1 MENLM
6 HNLPERRRLFRTADD
21 IGPRGGV
28 IVIPCTPKKSHAVR
42 WFIAIAVIVGLWGV
56 GMAGQL
62 ANESLLHQGTAK
74 LERPTVA
81 GP

>member
-6 HNLPERRRLFRTADD
+6 HSLPERRRLFRTSDD
-21 IGPRGGV
+21 FGVRNGP
-28 IVIPCTPKKSHAVR
+28 IFIPCNRKKSHAAR
-42 WFIAIAVIVGLWGV
+42 WVIAIAVIVGLWGV

>member
-6 HNLPERRRLFRTADD
+6 HNLPERRRLFRTPDD
-21 IGPRGGV
+21 FGVRSGP
-28 IVIPCTPKKSHAVR
+28 IVIPCTRKKSHAVR
-42 WFIAIAVIVGLWGV
+42 WVIAIAVIVGLWGV

-62 ANESLLHQGTAK
+62 ASESLLHQGTAK
-74 LERPTVA
+74 LERSSVA